1 MIYSR
6 QLNQYVI
13 NFAYT
18 REMGGSTILNDKE
31 LMQIAI
37 DQAVKGM
44 KLGDQPFG
52 AVLAKD
58 GEIINTGRNV
68 VNSTLDP
75 TAHAETMALRNA
87 STSTKTLSFPGATLY
102 ASWEPCPMCLGAIMA
117 VGISRLVL
125 GGRRRGGENQYN
137 GYTVEKLINLANFGD
152 KLSLTTGVL
161 QIESEE
167 ILNIWRSKHQVL

>member
-1 MIYSR
+1 M
-6 QLNQYVI
+6 
-13 NFAYT
+13 
-18 REMGGSTILNDKE
+18 NDTE

-44 KLGDQPFG
+44 ESGDQPFG

-58 GEIINTGRNV
+58 GEVIHTGRNV
-68 VNSTLDP
+68 VNSTFDP
-75 TAHAETMALRNA
+75 TAHAETVALRDA

-117 VGISRLVL
+117 AGISRLVL
-125 GGRRRGGENQYN
+125 GGRRKDSENQYN
-137 GYTVEKLINLANFGD
+137 GYTVEKLINLANFEN

-161 QIESEE
+161 QVESEE
-167 ILNIWRSKHQVL
+167 ILNIWRSNQN

>member
-1 MIYSR
+1 M
-6 QLNQYVI
+6 
-13 NFAYT
+13 
-18 REMGGSTILNDKE
+18 NDTE

-44 KLGDQPFG
+44 ELGDQPFG

-58 GEIINTGRNV
+58 GEVIHTGRNV
-68 VNSTLDP
+68 VNSTFDP
-75 TAHAETMALRNA
+75 TAHAETVALRDA

-117 VGISRLVL
+117 AGISRLVL
-125 GGRRRGGENQYN
+125 GGRRKDSENQYN
-137 GYTVEKLINLANFGD
+137 GYTVEKLINLANFEN

-161 QIESEE
+161 QVESEE
-167 ILNIWRSKHQVL
+167 ILNIWRSKQN